1 MNLFEVL
8 LVQYVVI
15 GGNHLDEL
23 KLIRDLKKG
32 KAEAYEK
39 LYAQHVNRIG
49 RIAKSYLGVDDVE
62 DVVQEV
68 FIRVYK
74 NIKKFRGDSSLS
86 TWIYRITVNVCKD
99 MRAKKHRKKEILTS
113 FGLEEDDEKSF
124 LEPVEENKP
133 SDELL
138 KEISAEE
145 IRRAIEALSQEDR
158 LLITLREIEDMS
170 YAEIAEVVEKPVG
183 TVKSRLH
190 YAREKLRAILERR
203 NESGE
208 SER

>member
-1 MNLFEVL
+1 ML

-133 SDELL
+133 SDEFL
-138 KEISAEE
+138 KEISEEE
-145 IRRAIEALSQEDR
+145 IRKAIEALSQEDR

-170 YAEIAEVVEKPVG
+170 YAEIAAVVEKPVG

-190 YAREKLRAILERR
+190 YAREKLKAILERR

>member
-1 MNLFEVL
+1 ML